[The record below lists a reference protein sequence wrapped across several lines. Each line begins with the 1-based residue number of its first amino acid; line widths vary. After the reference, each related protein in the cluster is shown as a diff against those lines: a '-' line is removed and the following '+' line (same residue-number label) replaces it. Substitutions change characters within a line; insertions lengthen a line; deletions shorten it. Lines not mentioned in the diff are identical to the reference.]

1 MARELPRTDTG
12 SPKPAVPH
20 RGSLSRED
28 AYPAAHLHHN
38 EQETGPPPGRRPFGR
53 VAGVPSQRRGPGPLR
68 HSQAE
73 PAQGRGPKVGKCG
86 KLPAGLWS
94 LVGHAQGGAAQD
106 RLLQKH
112 LCDFIT
118 TVFSSSGERLGH
130 FDGFSPN

>member
-112 LCDFIT
+112 LLGKARWRAGSLR
-118 TVFSSSGERLGH
+118 VLER
-130 FDGFSPN
+130 